1 MTTDNAFDMTTEE
14 GLKAMLAQ
22 AEAIRRQGDL
32 VAFMAFC
39 KRLTAETDIY
49 KCIVYTARH
58 VYYGRPFEV
67 AWDAEICSDGDQCNV
82 HDMADDPL
90 SALFNA
96 LYRHVY
102 SRIVRMENLTKHPS
116 HFVVDITGDA
126 IPSGRVQFGDD
137 IEDVIEDV
145 ISNTLED
152 ELDWSARKIKNAKQA
167 LVDLRIDLETSMD
180 IYDLHFELTVCTCAD
195 HDHIDFIE

>member
-1 MTTDNAFDMTTEE
+1 
-14 GLKAMLAQ
+14 
-22 AEAIRRQGDL
+22 
-32 VAFMAFC
+32 
-39 KRLTAETDIY
+39 
-49 KCIVYTARH
+49 
-58 VYYGRPFEV
+58 
-67 AWDAEICSDGDQCNV
+67 
-82 HDMADDPL
+82 
-90 SALFNA
+90 
-96 LYRHVY
+96 
-102 SRIVRMENLTKHPS
+102 
-116 HFVVDITGDA
+116 VVDITSDA